1 MYEENLKYNVEF
13 TNEQRESAMNKLI
26 HAALQF
32 EGNSTS
38 VEFKDIVGIRLTPF
52 EFKLF
57 LEKTFNFKLSPP
69 EVDYFYIL

>member
-1 MYEENLKYNVEF
+1 M
-13 TNEQRESAMNKLI
+13 SKLI
-26 HAALQF
+26 NAALKF

-57 LEKTFNFKLSPP
+57 LEKTFNFKLSPS
-69 EVDYFYIL
+69 EVYYLLSLLISIIIIYTFYL